1 MPNFSAQRFNMVAS
15 QVLASGVVDERIL
28 AAMRKVD
35 RERFVP
41 AAKQA
46 LAYAET
52 AIELVPGRYLMDAR
66 TFALMLQAAE
76 IGPKDRVL
84 DVGCGTGYST
94 AVLSE
99 LAGCVIALEQD
110 ADLVR
115 IATEQLHRL
124 GAKNAS
130 VTQGSFAEGLRASAP
145 YDVIFVNGAVE
156 TEPRTL
162 LSQLAEGGRLVAVVA
177 SEGEGRATVFLNEH
191 GRIGHRISFDAQ
203 LPLLVG
209 FRQPAGFVF

>member
-1 MPNFSAQRFNMVAS
+1 MPDYSAQRFNMVAS
-15 QVLASGVVDERIL
+15 QVLASGVIDQRIL
-28 AAMRKVD
+28 AAMGKVE

-41 AAKQA
+41 AAKQP
-46 LAYAET
+46 LAYAEA

-76 IGPKDRVL
+76 IGPKDKVL

-94 AVLSE
+94 AILSE
-99 LAGCVIALEQD
+99 LAGRVIGLEQD

-115 IATEQLHRL
+115 IATELLRQL

-130 VTQGSFAEGLRASAP
+130 VAQGSFAEGFRAGAP

-156 TEPRTL
+156 TQPRTL
-162 LSQLAEGGRLVAVVA
+162 LSQLAEGGRLVAVTVP
-177 SEGEGRATVFLNEH
+177 ETEGRATVFLNEH
-191 GRIGHRISFDAQ
+191 GRIGHRIAFDAN
-203 LPLLVG
+203 LPPLAG

>member
-1 MPNFSAQRFNMVAS
+1 MTNYSVQRFNMVAS
-15 QVLASGVVDERIL
+15 QVLASGVIDERIL
-28 AAMRKVD
+28 AAMRTVE

-46 LAYAET
+46 LAYAEA

-76 IGPKDRVL
+76 IRPKDKVL
-84 DVGCGTGYST
+84 DVGCGTGYSL
-94 AVLSE
+94 AILSE
-99 LAGCVIALEQD
+99 LAGRVIGLEQD

-115 IATEQLHRL
+115 IATELLRQL

-130 VTQGSFAEGLRASAP
+130 VTQGSYAEGSRASAP
-145 YDVIFVNGAVE
+145 YNAIFVNGAVE
-156 TEPRTL
+156 TQPHTL

-177 SEGEGRATVFLNEH
+177 PGAEGRATIFLKEH
-191 GRIGHRISFDAQ
+191 GRIGHRIAFDAN
-203 LPLLVG
+203 LPPLAG